1 MGTRSSTGFIHKEKY
16 TGVYNQFDGYLG
28 GVGKDVVKVLRALLR
43 PDRDAEDPKKSMQE
57 KLAIMKERLSAV
69 KAVTNETPPTE
80 EEQRMYMEAGFCDT
94 DRLEIYKGFQKQPQE
109 GNVFGLS
116 VSKRSPT
123 DWYCLLR
130 AVQGVAWIE
139 QAYLGKLHHILDG
152 SDFPKDSVFCEY
164 AYAINFDTDRLE
176 IYKGFQKQPQE
187 GNVFGTESDRDY
199 FPCAKVIEFPLLDIP
214 GDWMEQAEKAM
225 GIEE

>member
-43 PDRDAEDPKKSMQE
+43 PDRDAEDPKKSIQE

-109 GNVFGLS
+109 GNVFG
-116 VSKRSPT
+116 
-123 DWYCLLR
+123 
-130 AVQGVAWIE
+130 
-139 QAYLGKLHHILDG
+139 
-152 SDFPKDSVFCEY
+152 
-164 AYAINFDTDRLE
+164 
-176 IYKGFQKQPQE
+176 
-187 GNVFGTESDRDY
+187 TESDRDY

>member
-80 EEQRMYMEAGFCDT
+80 EEQRMYMEAGFCD
-94 DRLEIYKGFQKQPQE
+94 
-109 GNVFGLS
+109 LS

>member
-80 EEQRMYMEAGFCDT
+80 EEQRMYMEAGFCD
-94 DRLEIYKGFQKQPQE
+94 
-109 GNVFGLS
+109 LS

-225 GIEE
+225 GIDE